1 MTPNA
6 LPTKPVIAST
16 ADERMPAKPVATAS
30 AREHL
35 PAKPA
40 AVIPRSEPLAT
51 AAARAQATENL
62 PTKPA
67 TESASVREG
76 EVRSLGEAHQP
87 PSREPP
93 DQQPPRQAERSGERY
108 LRLRVR
114 VDDGQLSIVD
124 SQLVDGPLAQAT
136 EFQGTFAYEVTY
148 GGRLL
153 HAGSIPDLG
162 TVRSFA
168 HPNGTLEQRRHHT
181 YELSSY
187 EFDARVSV
195 TQLRGVELSGVS
207 VALYRV
213 KQPARPD
220 APPTRLSAE
229 SLAVQREQNLREIG
243 RVVGLPASV
252 LSAELRPEP
261 ERPVSR
267 RPKARKM
274 RGEESEN

>member
-6 LPTKPVIAST
+6 LPTKPAIA
-16 ADERMPAKPVATAS
+16 AMAAERLPAKPVATAS
-30 AREHL
+30 AMEHL

-40 AVIPRSEPLAT
+40 AVIAGKETPPT

-67 TESASVREG
+67 AESVRE
-76 EVRSLGEAHQP
+76 RDQPGEAHQP

-93 DQQPPRQAERSGERY
+93 DQQPPRQAERSGEQY
-108 LRLRVR
+108 LLLRVR
-114 VDDGQLSIVD
+114 VDNGQLSVVD
-124 SQLVDGPLAQAT
+124 SRLVDGPLAQAT
-136 EFQGTFAYEVTY
+136 AFQGGFAYEVTY
-148 GGRLL
+148 GGQLL

-181 YELSSY
+181 YELSTY

-195 TQLRGVELSGVS
+195 TQLRGVELSGVAI
-207 VALYRV
+207 ALYRV

-220 APPTRLSAE
+220 APPTTLSAE

-243 RVVGLPASV
+243 RMVGLPASV
-252 LSAELRPEP
+252 LSPGLRSEP
-261 ERPVSR
+261 EQPVSR
-267 RPKARKM
+267 RPKVRKM
-274 RGEESEN
+274 RGEEGEN

>member
-6 LPTKPVIAST
+6 LPTKPAIAAMAGEQS
-16 ADERMPAKPVATAS
+16 PAKPVATAS

-40 AVIPRSEPLAT
+40 AVIPGQEPPPT

-67 TESASVREG
+67 ESASVREA
-76 EVRSLGEAHQP
+76 EVRSPTGEAHQP

-93 DQQPPRQAERSGERY
+93 DQQPPRQAERSGEAY

-114 VDDGQLSIVD
+114 VDNGQLSIVD
-124 SQLVDGPLAQAT
+124 SQRVDGPLAQAT
-136 EFQGTFAYEVTY
+136 SFQGGFAYEVAY

-195 TQLRGVELSGVS
+195 TQLRGVALSGVS
-207 VALYRV
+207 IALYRV

-220 APPTRLSAE
+220 APPTTLSAE
-229 SLAVQREQNLREIG
+229 SLSVQRKQNLREIG

-252 LSAELRPEP
+252 LPPELRSEP

-267 RPKARKM
+267 RPKAKKM
-274 RGEESEN
+274 RGEEGEN